1 MNTPIYLA
9 LLAAAVPVVKSRW
22 DACVARSLPTDDVV
36 RPTPV
41 LPRLEAGLTSRAR
54 QYADQR

>member
-9 LLAAAVPVVKSRW
+9 LLAAGVPVLKNRW
-22 DACVARSLPTDDVV
+22 DACVARSLATDDVV

-41 LPRLEAGLTSRAR
+41 LPRLEAGLASRSGHSAL
-54 QYADQR
+54 QR